1 MDRLCS
7 LYLKRLGHTF
17 FFYSYCCFFFLL
29 FLKKKK
35 NNKKTRS
42 VWRFAS
48 MTQKERCRFVIVPYP
63 SPPPPPFFS
72 SIIDSFDWFIIRP
85 VPDEKQQQQKQPH
98 THTDTQTKMASLR
111 EREKNN
117 DHIDR
122 AWKLLLSRTDGR
134 TDAEVRHSIKR
145 WFIAHSAV
153 RLGLCMCLCLCLGS
167 LNVFSI
173 FFFIE

>member
-1 MDRLCS
+1 MIFFVVFLSYGVMRMDRLCS

-17 FFYSYCCFFFLL
+17 FFFILTVVFSFSF

-98 THTDTQTKMASLR
+98 THTDKNGQSER
-111 EREKNN
+111 ERE
-117 DHIDR
+117 
-122 AWKLLLSRTDGR
+122 
-134 TDAEVRHSIKR
+134 E
-145 WFIAHSAV
+145 
-153 RLGLCMCLCLCLGS
+153 
-167 LNVFSI
+167 
-173 FFFIE
+173 